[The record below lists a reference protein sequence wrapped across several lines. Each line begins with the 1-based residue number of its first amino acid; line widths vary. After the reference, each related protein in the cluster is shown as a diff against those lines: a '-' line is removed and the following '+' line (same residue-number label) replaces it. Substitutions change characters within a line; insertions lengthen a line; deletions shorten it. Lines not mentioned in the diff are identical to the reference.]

1 MASKYQSVRLNP
13 VWSRWM
19 RRSTRPHPVTGSGH
33 HGAVPTLALPRLP
46 ARLGTTLGAVLG
58 GLCLA
63 ASVPPWGWW
72 PLAFVGVAIWDRLL
86 ANAPAKSRFLR
97 SWLLAIAWFAPS
109 MLWMY
114 DLTAPGYPVAVVV
127 FGAYVGVAGLAV
139 PGRATSSWIRWL
151 AVPGAFTL
159 AEAARWTFP
168 FGGVPLA
175 TTAMSQAAAPLGQV
189 ARVLCA
195 IGVVFFVGVGGVAL
209 SAAWERN
216 WRWAGGALAATVL
229 AWSVG
234 VMAPA
239 GHDLRPIEVAV
250 VQGGGP
256 QRTRAENTDPRE
268 VFDRHLEASKLVVA
282 PVDLVVWPENVVD
295 VEGPV
300 GTKKEGTEL
309 SALAASLHTTLIAG
323 VTEGIDPHR
332 FVNASIAFLPDG
344 TEGERY
350 EKVRRVPFGEYV
362 PFRGLI
368 EGIAGEGAGL
378 PKRDAKAGTGPAVL
392 HTPVGTLGVAISWE
406 IFFTNRGRDASLH
419 GSQILLNPTNGS
431 SYWLTQ
437 VQTQQVASSRLRA
450 IESGRWVLQAA
461 PTGFSAIV
469 DPEGHV
475 LARTGISEQAVL
487 QETVALREG
496 DTIATVIGPLP
507 VVFLS
512 AGLVGLA
519 WLLDHRRRRRA
530 AGDAGPS
537 ADEAS
542 DLRADDANRGR
553 VSRGG

>member
-1 MASKYQSVRLNP
+1 
-13 VWSRWM
+13 
-19 RRSTRPHPVTGSGH
+19 
-33 HGAVPTLALPRLP
+33 VPTLALPRLP
-46 ARLGTTLGAVLG
+46 SRLGSTLGALVG

-86 ANAPAKSRFLR
+86 AGAPAKSRFLR

-114 DLTAPGYPVAVVV
+114 DLTAPGYPVAVLV

-139 PGRATSSWIRWL
+139 PGRSGASWIRWL
-151 AVPGAFTL
+151 AVPAAFTL

-175 TTAMSQAAAPLGQV
+175 TTAMSQADAPLGQV

-216 WRWAGGALAATVL
+216 WRWAGGALAACVL

-234 VMAPA
+234 MVAPS
-239 GHDLRPIEVAV
+239 GHDIGNIEVAV

-256 QRTRAENTDPRE
+256 QRTRAETTDPRE
-268 VFDRHLEASKLVVA
+268 VFQRHLDASALVVP

-295 VEGPV
+295 VEGPI
-300 GTKKEGTEL
+300 GTTKEGRELEQL
-309 SALAASLHTTLIAG
+309 SAKLDTTLIAG
-323 VTEGIDPHR
+323 VTEGIDASS
-332 FVNASIAFLPDG
+332 FVNASVAYLPDG
-344 TEGERY
+344 TEGDRY

-362 PFRGLI
+362 PLRGLI
-368 EGIAGEGAGL
+368 EKVAGENAGL

-437 VQTQQVASSRLRA
+437 VQTQQLASSRLRA

-469 DPEGHV
+469 DPQGQV
-475 LARTGISEQAVL
+475 LARTAISERAVL
-487 QETVALREG
+487 QEVVALREG

-507 VVFLS
+507 VVALS
-512 AGLVGLA
+512 ALLVGLA
-519 WLLDHRRRRRA
+519 WYLDRRRRRRLEGA
-530 AGDAGPS
+530 SLGATPEAVAPPDA
-537 ADEAS
+537 
-542 DLRADDANRGR
+542 
-553 VSRGG
+553 

>member
-1 MASKYQSVRLNP
+1 
-13 VWSRWM
+13 
-19 RRSTRPHPVTGSGH
+19 
-33 HGAVPTLALPRLP
+33 VPTLALPRLP
-46 ARLGTTLGAVLG
+46 SRLRVIVGAIVG

-86 ANAPAKSRFLR
+86 AGAPSTSRFLR

-127 FGAYVGVAGLAV
+127 FGAYVGVAGILV
-139 PGRATSSWIRWL
+139 PGRADRPWVRWL

-175 TTAMSQAAAPLGQV
+175 TTAMSQAAAPLGQA

-229 AWSVG
+229 AWSIG
-234 VMAPA
+234 VMAPS
-239 GHDLRPIEVAV
+239 GHDVRPIEVAV

-256 QRTRAENTDPRE
+256 QRTRAEDTDPRE
-268 VFDRHLEASKLVVA
+268 VFLRHVEATKKVVP

-295 VEGPV
+295 VEGPI
-300 GTKKEGTEL
+300 GTTKEGGEL
-309 SALAASLHTTLIAG
+309 SGLAADLDTTLVAG
-323 VTEGIDPHR
+323 VTEGIDPST
-332 FVNASIAFLPDG
+332 FVNASVAYLPDG

-350 EKVRRVPFGEYV
+350 DKVRRVPFGEYV
-362 PFRGLI
+362 PFRSLI
-368 EGIAGEGAGL
+368 ETIAGKNAGL
-378 PKRDAKAGTGPAVL
+378 PKRDAEAGTGPAVL

-475 LARTGISEQAVL
+475 LARTTISEQAVL
-487 QETVALREG
+487 QEVVALRDG

-507 VVFLS
+507 VIVLS
-512 AGLVGLA
+512 ALFVGLA
-519 WLLDHRRRRRA
+519 WWLDWRRRRPA
-530 AGDAGPS
+530 AFRPAH
-537 ADEAS
+537 
-542 DLRADDANRGR
+542 
-553 VSRGG
+553 